1 MLPTD
6 RPSLTTFLATA
17 LRSSE
22 KYAVRLPCDE
32 MRRARD
38 PK

>member
-1 MLPTD
+1 LPTA

-22 KYAVRLPCDE
+22 KYAVRLPWVE
-32 MRRARD
+32 ISRARE